1 MVFDKDN
8 TVTLPFCDHLHS
20 SVEATITTIKET
32 FCAENVA
39 VLSNSAG
46 SCDDEAQG
54 TLLYPAATA
63 AEKSMNLQIIRHGCK
78 KPSTACFLQVVAHF
92 ASASA
97 ACGSGSGSGSGSG
110 DSSSSTDTATDVRE
124 VRASEICLVG
134 DRLLTD
140 VVFANTHGLQSV
152 YVHTPL
158 TEYISHTAPAA
169 AAAGSGSA
177 SSSASRNDNDN
188 SSSSSSSSSA
198 GGSVGEVHHDHPV
211 ASVARYVEKTV
222 LLPMARRLSGGSER

>member
-20 SVEATITTIKET
+20 SVETTITTIKET

-97 ACGSGSGSGSGSG
+97 ACGSGSG

-158 TEYISHTAPAA
+158 TEYTSHTAPA

-177 SSSASRNDNDN
+177 SRNYND
-188 SSSSSSSSSA
+188 SSSSSSSA
-198 GGSVGEVHHDHPV
+198 GGSVGKVHLDHPV

>member
-8 TVTLPFCDHLHS
+8 TVTLPFCDHLHP
-20 SVEATITTIKET
+20 SVETTITTIKET
-32 FCAENVA
+32 FGAENVA

-54 TLLYPAATA
+54 TLLYPAATV

-140 VVFANTHGLQSV
+140 VVFASIHGLQSV

-158 TEYISHTAPAA
+158 TEYTSHTAPA

-177 SSSASRNDNDN
+177 SRNYND
-188 SSSSSSSSSA
+188 SSSSSV